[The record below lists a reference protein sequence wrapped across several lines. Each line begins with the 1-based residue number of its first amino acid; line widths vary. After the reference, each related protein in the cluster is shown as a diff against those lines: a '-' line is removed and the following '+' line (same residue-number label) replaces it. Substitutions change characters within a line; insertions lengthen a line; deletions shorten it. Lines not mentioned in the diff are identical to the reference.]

1 MTAIIAKRGIWSL
14 FMVFKVL
21 GESVASMMRP
31 PTVEVS
37 LPLLGKD
44 YGIEREDRFL
54 IEIHLQFT
62 VSFIVVNF

>member
-1 MTAIIAKRGIWSL
+1 
-14 FMVFKVL
+14 
-21 GESVASMMRP
+21 MRP
-31 PTVEVS
+31 PKVEVS

-54 IEIHLQFT
+54 IEIHLQYT